1 MGSCDRVKCVL
12 HQHKHFTSFAC
23 GDQRCKYEFP
33 KPIKGPGF
41 LGASCVNLEHMKP
54 VSAAAKT
61 LIESHL
67 HIVGY
72 HVSEMLVRVPAQV
85 TRDELAS
92 AGYLALTQAAI
103 SYDSEMRVPFSRFA
117 AIRIKG
123 ALIDELR
130 SMDWVSRGTR
140 RKIREYT
147 QTVEQITATLHRAPT
162 REEIASALGVDVS
175 EVSEIADHAS
185 VKVLSV
191 DAYDGTLADI
201 MPSNAPTP
209 EAAALQSEGYTYL
222 RQAVAALP
230 QRLRQVVEQIF
241 FQDIPVAQVAQEMGV
256 TASRISQLRSE
267 AMVLLRDGMNTH
279 LNPELAPVE
288 QNNGVVA
295 RRRASYFDEIQKRV
309 VQTTRPAAAQSLG
322 QPYSLSQAGTAPALA
337 LPPPHEAPAEVHEH
351 RLETTFT

>member
-1 MGSCDRVKCVL
+1 MNSVAPAVK
-12 HQHKHFTSFAC
+12 S
-23 GDQRCKYEFP
+23 
-33 KPIKGPGF
+33 
-41 LGASCVNLEHMKP
+41 
-54 VSAAAKT
+54 
-61 LIESHL
+61 LIETHL

-72 HVSEMLVRVPAQV
+72 HVSEMLMRVPAQV

-103 SYDSEMRVPFSRFA
+103 GYDPETGVPFSRYA

-147 QTVEQITATLHRAPT
+147 KTVEQITASLKRVPL
-162 REEIASALGVDVS
+162 REEIAAALGIDVS
-175 EVSEIADHAS
+175 EVEEIADHAR

-191 DAYDGTLADI
+191 DAYDGTLADVLPAKE
-201 MPSNAPTP
+201 PSP
-209 EAAALQSEGYTYL
+209 EASALNSERYVYL
-222 RQAVAALP
+222 REAVSALP
-230 QRLRQVVEQIF
+230 ERLKHVVEQVF
-241 FQDIPVAQVAQEMGV
+241 FQEMPVAQVAEELGV

-309 VQTTRPAAAQSLG
+309 VQTTRLAAAQSLG
-322 QPYSLSQAGTAPALA
+322 QPFGQPYSLSKAGTAPALA

>member
-1 MGSCDRVKCVL
+1 
-12 HQHKHFTSFAC
+12 
-23 GDQRCKYEFP
+23 
-33 KPIKGPGF
+33 
-41 LGASCVNLEHMKP
+41 MKP

-103 SYDSEMRVPFSRFA
+103 GYDPETGVPFSRFA

-147 QTVEQITATLHRAPT
+147 KTVEQITSTLRRVPS
-162 REEIASALGVDVS
+162 RNEIATALGIDVS

-191 DAYDGTLADI
+191 DAYDGSLADI
-201 MPSNAPTP
+201 MPSSEPTP
-209 EAAALQSEGYTYL
+209 ESSALQSERYTYL
-222 RQAVAALP
+222 RGAVAALP
-230 QRLRQVVEQIF
+230 ERLRHVVEQVF
-241 FQDIPVAQVAQEMGV
+241 FHDVPVAQVAQEMGV

-279 LNPELAPVE
+279 LNPDRVPAEPAK
-288 QNNGVVA
+288 GVVA
-295 RRRASYFDEIQKRV
+295 RRRAHYFDEIQQRV
-309 VQTTRPAAAQSLG
+309 TKVSGSSDRSMRELIYRSFVSDLATGPSL
-322 QPYSLSQAGTAPALA
+322 T
-337 LPPPHEAPAEVHEH
+337 PPVIASASAREH

>member
-1 MGSCDRVKCVL
+1 
-12 HQHKHFTSFAC
+12 
-23 GDQRCKYEFP
+23 
-33 KPIKGPGF
+33 
-41 LGASCVNLEHMKP
+41 MKS
-54 VSAAAKT
+54 VSVAARA

-92 AGYLALTQAAI
+92 AGYFALTRAAMG
-103 SYDSEMRVPFSRFA
+103 YDPETGVPFAKFA

-147 QTVEQITATLHRAPT
+147 NTVEQITATLGRAPA
-162 REEIASALGVDVS
+162 REEIATALGVDVS
-175 EVSEIADHAS
+175 EVDTIADHAN

-191 DAYDGTLADI
+191 DAYDGALVDVLPA
-201 MPSNAPTP
+201 NAPGP
-209 EAAALQSEGYTYL
+209 EASALQSERYTYL
-222 RQAVAALP
+222 REAVSALP
-230 QRLRQVVEQIF
+230 ERLRHVVEQVF
-241 FQDIPVAQVAQEMGV
+241 FQEVPVAEVAEEMGV

-279 LNPELAPVE
+279 LDPDQAPVE
-288 QNNGVVA
+288 PATGVVA

-309 VQTTRPAAAQSLG
+309 KAATQPKAPVVAAAAFAGRGGMPQTENLLG
-322 QPYSLSQAGTAPALA
+322 TAGTQFGTMRR
-337 LPPPHEAPAEVHEH
+337 